1 MSQMS
6 KKSTSPKTAIVTGA
20 NSGIG
25 KETARHLL
33 QHGYHVIMVCR
44 NPQKAEDA
52 RAELEHG
59 ISNEPMY
66 DSGRVQGRANEV
78 VEVTE
83 VAEAAERAEKAT
95 VLETTAEE
103 TTASKSRIEI
113 EICDLSDMSSIRELA
128 TRLRAR
134 LTSVDRLINNAG
146 ILSPARRELTREG
159 FEKTFATNHLAYF
172 LLTRELMPLLKA
184 APEVRIINVAS
195 DAHRYGRFEPTNLQL
210 ERGYNTSKAYGNSK
224 LFNIM
229 FTHELAK
236 RLSDNGSGNGSGSGS
251 GNRPGNGSNIT
262 TYSLHPGVVNT
273 NFAAGNN
280 SLFGRLFN
288 LGRFF
293 MLSPEKGARTTN
305 YLATE
310 PNMERWNGRYFSNEK
325 LSKATPI
332 ATNDDACKTLWEQSE
347 TFLRT

>member
-1 MSQMS
+1 MNLHLKSSHNHKETMSQVS
-6 KKSTSPKTAIVTGA
+6 QKSTPPKTAIVTGA

-25 KETARHLL
+25 KETTRHLL
-33 QHGYHVIMVCR
+33 HHGYHVIMVCR

-59 ISNEPMY
+59 ISNVPMN
-66 DSGRVQGRANEV
+66 DSGNVQRRANETD
-78 VEVTE
+78 EVGE
-83 VAEAAERAEKAT
+83 GAEKAT
-95 VLETTAEE
+95 AVETV
-103 TTASKSRIEI
+103 ASRSRIEV
-113 EICDLSDMSSIRELA
+113 EICDLSDMSSIRDLA

-134 LTSVDRLINNAG
+134 LTAVDRLINNAG
-146 ILSPARRELTREG
+146 ILSPARRELTRDG

-172 LLTRELMPLLKA
+172 LLTRELMPLLEA
-184 APEVRIINVAS
+184 APEARIVNVAS
-195 DAHRYGRFEPTNLQL
+195 DAHRYGRFDPDNLQL
-210 ERGYNTSKAYGNSK
+210 ERGYSTSKAYGNSK

-236 RLSDNGSGNGSGSGS
+236 QLSGSK
-251 GNRPGNGSNIT
+251 IT

-273 NFAAGNN
+273 HFAQGNT

-305 YLATE
+305 YLATA
-310 PNMERWNGRYFSNEK
+310 PAIERWSGRYFSNEK

-332 ATNDDACKTLWEQSE
+332 ATNDDACRTLWEQSE